1 MYKCARGASCA
12 YHQLPRP
19 AASHQMRGLIDFCT
33 TPVTRQ
39 SHSILRGRTIKGR
52 RSTKSCTGRL
62 TQNALRCKLIKIA
75 STNVIIVSVCCVS
88 FSFSTAITSLKSHLS
103 LHLRAKNCNF
113 PIAAAI
119 RNPTEIVFFSHDWIS
134 KGDLLANRIL
144 PPSVVTS
151 RFYFNLNAYMYYAFL
166 NASILCL
173 ANASSTNDNRCNFPI
188 Q

>member
-103 LHLRAKNCNF
+103 LHLRAKSCNF
-113 PIAAAI
+113 PIAN
-119 RNPTEIVFFSHDWIS
+119 RGDQKSHRDRLLFSRLDFKRGS
-134 KGDLLANRIL
+134 FGKSNS
-144 PPSVVTS
+144 PSLRRDVSVLFQS
-151 RFYFNLNAYMYYAFL
+151 
-166 NASILCL
+166 
-173 ANASSTNDNRCNFPI
+173 
-188 Q
+188 